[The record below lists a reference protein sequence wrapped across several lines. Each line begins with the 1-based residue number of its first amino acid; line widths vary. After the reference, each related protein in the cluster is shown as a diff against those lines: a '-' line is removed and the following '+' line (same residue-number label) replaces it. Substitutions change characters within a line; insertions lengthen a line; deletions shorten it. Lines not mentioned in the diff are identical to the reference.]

1 MKKFFLLFVF
11 SLIWA
16 KGSVNVF
23 VDSKNIVEGGSV
35 ILTVKSENSDS
46 APQVNLPKMA
56 DFQAVSGPSQSTSTS
71 YQYINGK
78 MTGGTTYTLTWTLV
92 PKRTGKLVI
101 PSFKISLDGNQ
112 TKSNPIYV
120 NVSKVSKTSNQNRKF
135 YIEANVDKTDPFR
148 GEQVIITYVLYTKV
162 DITGFDNEVPSF
174 KGFWSEEIYKPT
186 NLKLQEVVKNGE
198 RYHMAIIE
206 KRAIF
211 PTKSGTITIDPMVAV
226 VGVRE
231 KRRNDFSIFGPPSKN
246 HTISTNAIT
255 LNVQP
260 LPKNNSGKMT
270 PVIGAWNISSSVN
283 TKSVKENE
291 AITYTIKIN
300 GTGNVKAVDIEPIE
314 FPGELEVFDPE
325 VTLNKTSQGG
335 KIVGDKTIEYVLIPR
350 YSGEIVL
357 PEITFTF
364 FNSMTEKWV
373 TQKTK
378 PISLQVSPSNQ
389 KNELT
394 LGFSKEEVS
403 LIAEDIKFNDESSPR
418 WREKDASILNKKS
431 IMFLVLSILLLS
443 LPTIF
448 RMRETQF
455 IATANVRHIKK
466 QYENSVKL
474 LAITHESAEKNY
486 SHIHKVLIWLINL
499 KLKSTKVEYSTKEIM
514 QYLTPNI
521 QNNTD
526 KILLREVLDRGDAV
540 RFSPIS
546 SEKMKSDID
555 TIKRIIKEVN
565 RVWK

>member
-35 ILTVKSENSDS
+35 ILTVKSENSDT

-112 TKSNPIYV
+112 AKSNPIYV

-135 YIEANVDKTDPFR
+135 FIEANVDKTDPFR

-211 PTKSGTITIDPMVAV
+211 PTKSDTITIDPMVAV